1 MTRDALTGA
10 HEQLSA
16 TSLMTYQNRLALD
29 FLLAEKGGVCAVIQQ
44 DCCVFILKNTAP
56 DGSFTKALHG
66 LRALSEE
73 LAKNSGINNPVT
85 EWFEKTFGKWKP
97 LVTSVLISLISAGA
111 LLTFCGCCCIPCT
124 RHLCLKCITTA
135 INDKFQAPPA
145 YQLMQKSTETIP
157 LTGYQSLEDEEDPEH
172 RIYFPTPL

>member
-1 MTRDALTGA
+1 MHSSPTYIDSIGVPRGVPNEYKLVDQIAAEFESTLFWWVTINKNVDRINYIHFNIQRLNNMTRDALTGA

-29 FLLAEKGGVCAVIQQ
+29 FLLAEKGGVCAVVQQ
-44 DCCVFILKNTAP
+44 DCCVFIPKNTAP

-111 LLTFCGCCCIPCT
+111 LLAFCGC
-124 RHLCLKCITTA
+124 
-135 INDKFQAPPA
+135 
-145 YQLMQKSTETIP
+145 
-157 LTGYQSLEDEEDPEH
+157 
-172 RIYFPTPL
+172 